1 MACANASGRKLGAG
15 IRPYSCKTTSFF
27 KLFVGAGGAGGGFAS
42 SSAVVPVAVPTGSTC
57 SLRFPVAVGDCSAPP
72 HAASNPTPTSKTPKI
87 FQFINDP
94 PDTSP
99 LSARFL
105 RQNMPRPER
114 SSTASSYARK
124 KIVRSRVGIES
135 ACNGFEVKM
144 LRWVI
149 FGVHGGARMR
159 FSGARHKDDDR
170 ELFLVRA
177 SSIESRSVIEV
188 SCRVCHIVP
197 KG

>member
-27 KLFVGAGGAGGGFAS
+27 KLFVGVTGAGGGLAS
-42 SSAVVPVAVPTGSTC
+42 SVDAPPGASFWVSRSPAALAIVGSSC
-57 SLRFPVAVGDCSAPP
+57 DAP

-149 FGVHGGARMR
+149 FGVHGG
-159 FSGARHKDDDR
+159 DPN
-170 ELFLVRA
+170 EA
-177 SSIESRSVIEV
+177 SRCSSQR
-188 SCRVCHIVP
+188 RR
-197 KG
+197 